1 VPKAFEF
8 VESFSKPTKLSL
20 AGFQKQG
27 TGALLPAFN
36 KEIC

>member
-8 VESFSKPTKLSL
+8 VESFSKPAKLAL
-20 AGFQKQG
+20 AGFQTQG
-27 TGALLPAFN
+27 PGAMLPAFN